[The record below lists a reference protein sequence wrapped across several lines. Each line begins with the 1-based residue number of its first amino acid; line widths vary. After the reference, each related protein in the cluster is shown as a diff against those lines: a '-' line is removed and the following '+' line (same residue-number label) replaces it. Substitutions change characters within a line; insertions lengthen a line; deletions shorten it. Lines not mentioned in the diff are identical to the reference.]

1 MKFFDVGPEPI
12 QVTGY
17 FGKGKRQRPPSP
29 GGVRDVSKVKDF
41 YDETR
46 LRARPWAYSI
56 FCVAVPGAVLAWA
69 LLTIDH
75 DLPESRADGVPEA
88 FIEGVCAS
96 PDFLRALAN
105 VGTASVLHFTVT
117 QVVLLTACVLAFAFA
132 AWTIRNVL
140 AIHCQDVLSVEAAR
154 SVAVVT
160 PLIVGGSLF
169 VATKTCFGKPVWALF
184 GNGAAFAQW
193 HADAATLPCLKDAL
207 SLADTLD
214 AHAFWGALAVTLSG
228 VALALAAATIAFRFE
243 TDDIDGYWADSY
255 VLRHKLKALLT
266 LFLLASV
273 VLVVTNIAL
282 SAYTDFAANAFSEI
296 EASGIACFRIETADA
311 QSHQVKL
318 LCPKAEAGASVTKD
332 GGANEKNAKNE
343 KRDLAGTQGASA
355 SPKPHD
361 AVAELFAQVKSLR
374 KTLLNLAGGLA
385 SLTLVAMFLPAF
397 AGLTSDIEIA
407 GKTHADAAGKA
418 ATAAKTQDPKQVK
431 TGGLVRNVLHAIG
444 FVATA
449 ESSSPDA
456 TAATTNFNV
465 AGWKDVKTWKED
477 HGLSLQFSDLAT
489 TLAAAAAPLLSN
501 GVFDLSK
508 SLFGG
513 S

>member
-17 FGKGKRQRPPSP
+17 FGKGKRQPPPSP
-29 GGVRDVSKVKDF
+29 GGVREVSTVKDF

-46 LRARPWAYSI
+46 MRARPWASSI
-56 FCVAVPGAVLAWA
+56 FCVAAPGAVLACA
-69 LLTIDH
+69 LVTIQD
-75 DLPESRADGVPEA
+75 DLPRFETLKSKASMER
-88 FIEGVCAS
+88 FCAS
-96 PDFLRALAN
+96 PDFWQPLADA
-105 VGTASVLHFTVT
+105 VTSSVLHFTVT
-117 QVVLLTACVLAFAFA
+117 HVVLLTACLLAFAFA

-140 AIHCQDVLSVEAAR
+140 AIHCQNVLSLEAAR
-154 SVAVVT
+154 SIAVVT
-160 PLIVGGSLF
+160 PLVIGGSLF
-169 VATKTCFGKPVWALF
+169 VATTIWFGAIVRDQF
-184 GNGAAFAQW
+184 GNGAALEQW
-193 HADAATLPCLKDAL
+193 NAGAARMPCLGDVLRA
-207 SLADTLD
+207 AETLD
-214 AHAFWGALAVTLSG
+214 AQAYWGALAVTLSG

-255 VLRHKLKALLT
+255 VLRHKLKALLS

-282 SAYTDFAANAFSEI
+282 SAYTDFAANVLGQI
-296 EASGIACFRIETADA
+296 EASGTACFRVEATRASLD
-311 QSHQVKL
+311 QVKHS
-318 LCPKAEAGASVTKD
+318 CSKAEAGAAVMRRDRATERR
-332 GGANEKNAKNE
+332 GAKAAPSA
-343 KRDLAGTQGASA
+343 DA

-361 AVAELFAQVKSLR
+361 AVDELFAQVKSLR

-407 GKTHADAAGKA
+407 GKTHADAAA
-418 ATAAKTQDPKQVK
+418 RAKTQGPKQEE

-449 ESSSPDA
+449 ESPPPDA
-456 TAATTNFNV
+456 AAATTAFKV

-477 HGLSLQFSDLAT
+477 HGLSLEFSDLAT

-501 GVFDLSK
+501 GVVDLSK

-513 S
+513 F